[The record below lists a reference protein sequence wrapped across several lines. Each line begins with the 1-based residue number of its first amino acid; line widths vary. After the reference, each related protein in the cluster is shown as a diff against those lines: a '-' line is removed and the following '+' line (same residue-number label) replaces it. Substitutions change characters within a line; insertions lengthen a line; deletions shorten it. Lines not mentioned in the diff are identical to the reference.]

1 MYITIKIMAQ
11 LKAFWEWFSEYQEA
25 YYHLRGFPEDEQ
37 VYYFNELDRQLKV
50 YHPSLTYVLHSPKD
64 RLEAEL
70 ILTANG
76 DPDGMLLATNLR
88 NVAPTVPNWVFTALI
103 QPKLTVD
110 DIKNKDLEHYKF
122 MEFDLH
128 LSRVRWLP
136 VDMNRETY
144 KYEFVFHFIG
154 LPYANPEIPY
164 EKYIDYLYIILVD
177 MFGELFVSQ
186 HIEMVYYDHLYPN
199 DMDWY
204 SLHQLREFLE
214 EGYLD

>member
-1 MYITIKIMAQ
+1 MAQ

-37 VYYFNELDRQLKV
+37 AYYFNELDRQLKV

-103 QPKLTVD
+103 QPKLTAD

>member
-1 MYITIKIMAQ
+1 MAQ

-25 YYHLRGFPEDEQ
+25 YYHLRDFPEDEQ
-37 VYYFNELDRQLKV
+37 VYYFNELDRQLTV
-50 YHPSLTYVLHSPKD
+50 YHSSLTYVLHSPKD

-70 ILTANG
+70 VLTANG
-76 DPDGMLLATNLR
+76 DPDGMLFAINLID
-88 NVAPTVPNWVFTALI
+88 VAPTIPNWVFTALI

-122 MEFDLH
+122 MEFDLQ